1 MRKMAAGLAAIVAL
15 AVGPAFAQH
24 DMTEEIEDLEQPGSE
39 IEMDIGRGGVDVR
52 RKSGA
57 PVFAPGE
64 IGRGGIV
71 VDGVNPGPPIDD
83 PDTPYD
89 GGDPID
95 EEMPGEG
102 PEDLSGAIGEDD

>member
-1 MRKMAAGLAAIVAL
+1 MKNIAAGLAAIVAM
-15 AVGPAFAQH
+15 AVAPAVAQN
-24 DMTEEIEDLEQPGSE
+24 DMTEEIQELEQPGSE
-39 IEMDIGRGGVDVR
+39 IEMDIGGGGVDVR

-64 IGRGGIV
+64 VPRGGLI
-71 VDGVNPGPPIDD
+71 VDGENPGPPIDD

-95 EEMPGEG
+95 AEMPGEG